1 MIRHS
6 NHRATLALLSGL
18 VAVLA
23 VPAAVA
29 LSRRSSTLTL
39 VDAAWAVPVAAGCGV
54 AALLFARG
62 AHGRIRATLD
72 RARGRARTRAARVL
86 GVAGICV
93 ALSAAIAVGFFELL
107 LRLES

>member
-1 MIRHS
+1 MRSS

-29 LSRRSSTLTL
+29 LSRRSSMLTL
-39 VDAAWAVPVAAGCGV
+39 VDAAWAVPIAVGFGV

-62 AHGRIRATLD
+62 ARGRMRATLE

-86 GVAGICV
+86 AVAGICV
-93 ALSAAIAVGFFELL
+93 ALSAAIAVGFYELL
-107 LRLES
+107 LRLEG